1 MLLTDHPRSGLRRP
15 HRRESSLPPP
25 QAVKPA
31 SATTR
36 HTRLIARH
44 EPVRPRSPEPAR
56 LEHKSRSGLH
66 RSLRP
71 SRPKTTRTEAAHS
84 RGSTHSRHPCHRD
97 AERARRYRRRG
108 TRPYWPITCGVN
120 RKPPA
125 RCFATQSAN
134 DKCSSAPNEPH
145 RITGPA
151 SSEKPSGR
159 TQRPSISA
167 CPGGLC
173 AAETATVQQASST
186 IHGGLRRARRA
197 KLVSNGRPL
206 FDGLVVRSGLHA
218 TGEGDTGGALPRCS
232 RPEGR
237 SSVLTPKEALRSPF
251 PHGDHLFLAT
261 STLRSR
267 GAFRVAQRPSSRARG
282 ADDPLPGSA

>member
-1 MLLTDHPRSGLRRP
+1 MLLTDHPRSGLRRS

-44 EPVRPRSPEPAR
+44 EPVRPRPPEPAR

-66 RSLRP
+66 RSLRT

-134 DKCSSAPNEPH
+134 DKCSSAPNEHH

-151 SSEKPSGR
+151 STEKPCGPRLLLVQVDCARRKPRRSSRPPPPFMVVCGGR
-159 TQRPSISA
+159 
-167 CPGGLC
+167 
-173 AAETATVQQASST
+173 AARSSSRTVARSSMASS
-186 IHGGLRRARRA
+186 
-197 KLVSNGRPL
+197 
-206 FDGLVVRSGLHA
+206 
-218 TGEGDTGGALPRCS
+218 
-232 RPEGR
+232 
-237 SSVLTPKEALRSPF
+237 
-251 PHGDHLFLAT
+251 
-261 STLRSR
+261 
-267 GAFRVAQRPSSRARG
+267 
-282 ADDPLPGSA
+282 